1 MFVDEMAT
9 KQSWLPLTLFLLLFF
24 FFCYNWHV
32 TYFFKDI
39 RCAYVSVLMT
49 NTPTAAV
56 CTITFGFICWLDVD
70 YIFFLWHFW
79 WLWESIRKKLK
90 LLYPTSKLRLTKVEE
105 GWKNVAWWREWM
117 DRWINGKCMDE
128 DICMHM

>member
-1 MFVDEMAT
+1 MFVDEIAT

-24 FFCYNWHV
+24 FFCCYNWH
-32 TYFFKDI
+32 FSKDI

-49 NTPTAAV
+49 NTATAAV

-70 YIFFLWHFW
+70 YIFFCGILVVVR
-79 WLWESIRKKLK
+79 EYQKKLK

-128 DICMHM
+128 VRYM